1 MDRWYN
7 IPKETKV
14 NAYTINPIPPNE
26 IIKRWKSD
34 YRTMQEEMI
43 YGDSPTF
50 DTMIEVIKIHVAKL
64 NSVTWTMKK
73 KFQTPVKNS
82 K

>member
-50 DTMIEVIKIHVAKL
+50 DTMIEVIKKYVAKL
-64 NSVTWTMKK
+64 NSVSWTMKK
-73 KFQTPVKNS
+73 EFPTPRKNS
-82 K
+82 